1 MFLIIYNPDNGLS
14 VIEYTILSCGSYFS
28 VTPGSTSPEVATGGK
43 PKQTNLN
50 LKNVLL

>member
-1 MFLIIYNPDNGLS
+1 MSISGGLS
-14 VIEYTILSCGSYFS
+14 FFQLPP
-28 VTPGSTSPEVATGGK
+28 PGATSPEVATGGK

>member
-1 MFLIIYNPDNGLS
+1 MFRIIYNPDNGLS
-14 VIEYTILSCGSYFS
+14 VIEYTILSWGSYFS
-28 VTPGSTSPEVATGGK
+28 VTPGATSPEVATGGK